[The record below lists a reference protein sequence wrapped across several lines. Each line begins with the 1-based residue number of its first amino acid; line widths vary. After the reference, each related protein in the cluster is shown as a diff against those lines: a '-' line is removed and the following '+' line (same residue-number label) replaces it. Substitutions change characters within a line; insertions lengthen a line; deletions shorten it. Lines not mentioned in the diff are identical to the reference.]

1 MHRGYWNIT
10 DKAKN
15 YENQKFI
22 LKLVTSNLEF

>member
-15 YENQKFI
+15 SENQKRI
-22 LKLVTSNLEF
+22 LKLVTSILEF